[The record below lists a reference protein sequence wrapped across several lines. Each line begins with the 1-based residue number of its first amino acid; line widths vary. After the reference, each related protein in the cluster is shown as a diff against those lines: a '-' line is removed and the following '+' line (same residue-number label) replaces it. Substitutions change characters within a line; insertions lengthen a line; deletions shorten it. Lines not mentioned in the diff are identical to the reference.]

1 MLTIYFKIDPTA
13 GIKGKSCGSTP
24 PTGCTPLTTLSAA
37 LNRGDFFK
45 VFTCMDLNLAYL
57 NYTSEPTV
65 ETQNGLLHALQGY
78 ATAVETRYPSQER
91 ADLAAASVAWVWCH
105 LGNYP
110 GTSKVKFSSWFHGIV
125 RNAAKPALTANRRQQ
140 AQVVLDEEQLVVPQ
154 QSGVFCADRLEQLLV
169 SVPRGTVER
178 DYLERVRS
186 CLQPQESCC
195 WRAVSPA
202 RVLTIVCLPGRMVKL
217 SGTSESF
224 GGTPVWRRA
233 SPTCSSTTF
242 AEPLPA
248 TFVGQG

>member
-1 MLTIYFKIDPTA
+1 
-13 GIKGKSCGSTP
+13 
-24 PTGCTPLTTLSAA
+24 
-37 LNRGDFFK
+37 
-45 VFTCMDLNLAYL
+45 MDLNLAYL
-57 NYTSEPTV
+57 NYTTEPTV
-65 ETQNGLLHALQGY
+65 ETLLGLLHALQGY
-78 ATAVETRYPSQER
+78 ATAVATRYPSQER
-91 ADLAAASVAWVWCH
+91 ADLVAASLAWAWCH

-178 DYLERVRS
+178 DYLERVRYIFFWRVASQVYLSRIASAPMCSWVRS
-186 CLQPQESCC
+186 CLQPQESCS

-202 RVLTIVCLPGRMVKL
+202 RVLTIMCSPGLMVKL

-224 GGTPVWRRA
+224 GGMRVWRRA
-233 SPTCSSTTF
+233 FPTCSSTTF
-242 AEPLPA
+242 AAPQPGI
-248 TFVGQG
+248 FVGQG